1 MTPMAKNA
9 DCPSDQPAITSPGH
23 ATIASIRRQRQE
35 LAMPSVSSRRELR
48 IALHPLKL
56 IICIAVLLTGALLYK
71 NLPGAQAEILSS
83 AVSQLV
89 NPVKAPPEPQNTMF
103 EQYQKNLKASQDQQA
118 QEQQAQAA
126 QKNFN
131 GPKCQFWI
139 QQNQT
144 APSDKSSANVDQLNC
159 DLDIA
164 QRAAQT
170 AYETATHEE
179 NIAENK
185 YDTLGLEASYL
196 AAGQARRVEEIKQSL
211 TLCQN
216 LQLRAYDDQRGIEV
230 GALLGLEDENGRQQW
245 LFLAPDAAGL
255 KVDVVGQPV
264 TVITPRSPLGNSLL
278 GKFEGDEVEILV
290 AGARQHF
297 TVTEAR

>member
-1 MTPMAKNA
+1 MNK
-9 DCPSDQPAITSPGH
+9 H
-23 ATIASIRRQRQE
+23 AVHTLVLE
-35 LAMPSVSSRRELR
+35 
-48 IALHPLKL
+48 KL
-56 IICIAVLLTGALLYK
+56 SL
-71 NLPGAQAEILSS
+71 
-83 AVSQLV
+83 
-89 NPVKAPPEPQNTMF
+89 
-103 EQYQKNLKASQDQQA
+103 
-118 QEQQAQAA
+118 
-126 QKNFN
+126 
-131 GPKCQFWI
+131 
-139 QQNQT
+139 
-144 APSDKSSANVDQLNC
+144 

-196 AAGQARRVEEIKQSL
+196 AAGQAKRVEQIKQAL
-211 TLCQN
+211 LLCQN
-216 LQLRAYDDQRGIEV
+216 MPLRAYDDQRGIEV

-255 KVDVVGQPV
+255 KVDLVGQPV
-264 TVITPRSPLGNSLL
+264 TVITPRSPLGKSLL

-297 TVTEAR
+297 TVTEAK

>member
-1 MTPMAKNA
+1 MNK
-9 DCPSDQPAITSPGH
+9 H
-23 ATIASIRRQRQE
+23 A
-35 LAMPSVSSRRELR
+35 V
-48 IALHPLKL
+48 H
-56 IICIAVLLTGALLYK
+56 
-71 NLPGAQAEILSS
+71 
-83 AVSQLV
+83 QLV
-89 NPVKAPPEPQNTMF
+89 LEKLA
-103 EQYQKNLKASQDQQA
+103 L
-118 QEQQAQAA
+118 
-126 QKNFN
+126 
-131 GPKCQFWI
+131 
-139 QQNQT
+139 
-144 APSDKSSANVDQLNC
+144 
-159 DLDIA
+159 DLEIA

-196 AAGQARRVEEIKQSL
+196 AAGQAKRVEEIKQAL
-211 TLCQN
+211 ALCQSM
-216 LQLRAYDDQRGIEV
+216 QLRAFDDQRGIEI

-264 TVITPRSPLGNSLL
+264 TVITPRSPLGKSLL

-297 TVTEAR
+297 TVTDAK

>member
-1 MTPMAKNA
+1 MNK
-9 DCPSDQPAITSPGH
+9 H
-23 ATIASIRRQRQE
+23 A
-35 LAMPSVSSRRELR
+35 V
-48 IALHPLKL
+48 H
-56 IICIAVLLTGALLYK
+56 
-71 NLPGAQAEILSS
+71 
-83 AVSQLV
+83 QLV
-89 NPVKAPPEPQNTMF
+89 LEKLSV
-103 EQYQKNLKASQDQQA
+103 
-118 QEQQAQAA
+118 
-126 QKNFN
+126 
-131 GPKCQFWI
+131 
-139 QQNQT
+139 
-144 APSDKSSANVDQLNC
+144 

-196 AAGQARRVEEIKQSL
+196 AAGQARRVEEIKQAL
-211 TLCQN
+211 TLCHTMQ
-216 LQLRAYDDQRGIEV
+216 LQAYDDQRGIQV

-264 TVITPRSPLGNSLL
+264 TVITPRSPLGKSLL
-278 GKFEGDEVEILV
+278 GKFEGDEVQIVV

-297 TVTEAR
+297 TVTEAK

>member
-1 MTPMAKNA
+1 MTMNK
-9 DCPSDQPAITSPGH
+9 H
-23 ATIASIRRQRQE
+23 AVHTLVLE
-35 LAMPSVSSRRELR
+35 
-48 IALHPLKL
+48 KL
-56 IICIAVLLTGALLYK
+56 SL
-71 NLPGAQAEILSS
+71 
-83 AVSQLV
+83 
-89 NPVKAPPEPQNTMF
+89 
-103 EQYQKNLKASQDQQA
+103 
-118 QEQQAQAA
+118 
-126 QKNFN
+126 
-131 GPKCQFWI
+131 
-139 QQNQT
+139 
-144 APSDKSSANVDQLNC
+144 

-196 AAGQARRVEEIKQSL
+196 AAGQAKRVEEIKQAL
-211 TLCQN
+211 LLCQN
-216 LQLRAYDDQRGIEV
+216 MPLRAYDDQRGIEV
-230 GALLGLEDENGRQQW
+230 GALMGLEDENGRQQW

-264 TVITPRSPLGNSLL
+264 TVITPRSPLGKSLM

-297 TVTEAR
+297 TVTEAK

>member
-1 MTPMAKNA
+1 MNK
-9 DCPSDQPAITSPGH
+9 H
-23 ATIASIRRQRQE
+23 A
-35 LAMPSVSSRRELR
+35 V
-48 IALHPLKL
+48 H
-56 IICIAVLLTGALLYK
+56 
-71 NLPGAQAEILSS
+71 
-83 AVSQLV
+83 QLV
-89 NPVKAPPEPQNTMF
+89 LEKLA
-103 EQYQKNLKASQDQQA
+103 L
-118 QEQQAQAA
+118 
-126 QKNFN
+126 
-131 GPKCQFWI
+131 
-139 QQNQT
+139 
-144 APSDKSSANVDQLNC
+144 

-196 AAGQARRVEEIKQSL
+196 AAGQAKRVEEIKQAL
-211 TLCQN
+211 VLCQN
-216 LQLRAYDDQRGIEV
+216 MQLRAFDDQRGIEI

-264 TVITPRSPLGNSLL
+264 TVITPRSPLGKSLL

-297 TVTEAR
+297 TVTDAK